1 MDCGNPSPVP
11 DAQVASKSVHRFAGS
26 RSQPFFA
33 LLIGCSQ
40 FLEILFTKADRKVD
54 QITLRRPARTI
65 VQIPVG
71 VAVGKIVIAPVC
83 EERAMLVP
91 LAFWLALGLGGE
103 IAGGIRW
110 GAPLAM
116 FDFDDGAHVT
126 YLS

>member
-11 DAQVASKSVHRFAGS
+11 NAQVASKSVHRFAGS

-54 QITLRRPARTI
+54 QVTLRRPARPI
-65 VQIPVG
+65 VQIPVC
-71 VAVGKIVIAPVC
+71 VPVGKIVIAPVC
-83 EERAMLVP
+83 EERARLVS
-91 LAFWLALGLGGE
+91 LAFWLALGLGDV
-103 IAGGIRW
+103 AGGIRW
-110 GAPLAM
+110 GSPLAM
-116 FDFDDGAHVT
+116 FDFHDGAHVT